1 MIRIDN
7 LTFSYNDKE
16 SRPVLEGINL
26 QINSG
31 EFFGIIGPNGSGKTT
46 LFKLIL
52 GFLKPDSGTIKIDG
66 DDLKNIRRKQIARK
80 ISAVMQDF
88 LPAYDFTVQEIVHM
102 GRTPYL
108 GLLSGEEE
116 KDYRVVREVIEETEL
131 GGFEEKT
138 FSRLSGGEKQRV
150 LIAKCFAQKTPI
162 LLLDEFVSH
171 LDPGHIQ
178 QLVQRVYQKN
188 KREKVT
194 VLGIFHDINT
204 ASLYCD
210 RLAVLN
216 EGKIVKTGPPDLVI
230 DEEILTRVYNAK
242 GFVIKHPKT
251 GKPQVLLQK

>member
-1 MIRIDN
+1 MIRIEN

-16 SRPVLEGINL
+16 QRPVLEAINL

-52 GFLKPDSGTIKIDG
+52 GFLKPDSGTIKIEG
-66 DDLKNIRRKQIARK
+66 DNLRDIRRKEIARK
-80 ISAVMQDF
+80 VSAVMQDF

-108 GLLSGEEE
+108 GLFSGEEE
-116 KDYRVVREVIEETEL
+116 KDYRIVREVIEETEL
-131 GGFEEKT
+131 SGFEEKT

-171 LDPGHIQ
+171 LDLGHIQ
-178 QLVQRVYQKN
+178 QLVQRVSQKN
-188 KREKVT
+188 KKENVT

-216 EGKIVKTGPPDLVI
+216 EGKIVKTGPPAQVI
-230 DEEILTRVYNAK
+230 DEEMLTRVYNAK
-242 GFVIKHPKT
+242 GFVIQHPKT